1 MTLAFSPEANV
12 HLRSEPSGDHL
23 FSRSHVMSPQES
35 AYSGI
40 FRHIQG
46 SWSVLTWTEADLLC
60 VRLTLRSVKQ
70 THNHDALDMRCRSI
84 LSGWGGLNMH
94 TGSNLK

>member
-1 MTLAFSPEANV
+1 MEATLAFSPEANV

-35 AYSGI
+35 GI
-40 FRHIQG
+40 FSDIQG
-46 SWSVLTWTEADLLC
+46 SWSVLTWAEADLLC
-60 VRLTLRSVKQ
+60 ARLTLRSVKQ
-70 THNHDALDMRCRSI
+70 THIHDALDMRCLSL
-84 LSGWGGLNMH
+84 LSGWGELNMH